1 MDRFAWPWVFAL
13 LVLVP
18 LVLWRPGQ
26 ARLGGAMHT
35 RHDLLADVG
44 RSWRTR
50 LMWVP
55 PALRGVCLVL
65 CIIALARPQEL
76 LGNVRSS
83 TEGVAI
89 QLVVDRSSSM
99 EAQMSYAGG
108 QSSRL
113 EVVKSVVR
121 EFIEGDPDE
130 ASSSREG
137 DMIGL
142 IVFARYADT
151 VCPLVRSHGALVELL
166 GEVKTAPRGSSED
179 GTGIGAAVA
188 LAAARL
194 KNAEAELQRSIDRT
208 STGNP
213 EFKIASKVIVLLT
226 DGVENQNVSPI
237 EASRLAAQWGIRIYA
252 IGIGDKPREQR
263 SIFDLAAPQV
273 DTRLLEEMAR
283 MSDGQYFSAS
293 DADSL
298 RQVYRRIGEL
308 EKTRIETEEF
318 TNYRELYH
326 PLLIGALL
334 ALSIEVLLRTLVLR
348 RLA

>member
-18 LVLWRPGQ
+18 LVLVRPGR

-35 RHDLLADVG
+35 RHDVLAEIG
-44 RSWRTR
+44 GSWRTR
-50 LMWVP
+50 LMWLP
-55 PALRGVCLVL
+55 TALRAVCLVL
-65 CIIALARPQEL
+65 CIVALARPQEL
-76 LGNVRSS
+76 LGHVRSS

-113 EVVKSVVR
+113 EVVKQVVR
-121 EFIEGDPDE
+121 EFIEGD
-130 ASSSREG
+130 SSKPGRGREG

-142 IVFARYADT
+142 IAFARYADT
-151 VCPLVRSHGALVELL
+151 VCPLVRSHASLVELL
-166 GEVKTAPRGSSED
+166 GGVKAAPRGSSED

-194 KNAEAELQRSIDRT
+194 KNAEAELTRSIGRESGAAPD
-208 STGNP
+208 
-213 EFKIASKVIVLLT
+213 FKIASKVIVLLT

-237 EASRLAAQWGIRIYA
+237 EAARLAAEWGIRIYA

-273 DTRLLEEMAR
+273 DARLLEEMAR

-293 DADSL
+293 DADTL
-298 RQVYRRIGEL
+298 RRVYERIGDL

-318 TNYRELYH
+318 TNYRELYR
-326 PLLIGALL
+326 PLLIAAL
-334 ALSIEVLLRTLVLR
+334 AAFSFEVMLRTLVLR